1 MRSTPAA
8 RRTPT
13 RRLPEAREADVHDDH
28 HVSPL
33 PRGAKIVVAATILAT
48 IAFVATFRLTGGDP
62 SVAPPAAEVSA
73 REFRF
78 DDRPDGSIAVLDGRS
93 GAQLDTLAPG
103 THGFLRGALRALV
116 HERRGAGIG
125 ADTPFRLVRYAD
137 GRTALEDPT
146 VSRRLWLDAFGPTN
160 AATFS
165 RLLSLPAPVAH
176 RETR

>member
-1 MRSTPAA
+1 
-8 RRTPT
+8 
-13 RRLPEAREADVHDDH
+13 VHDDH
-28 HVSPL
+28 SVSPL

-62 SVAPPAAEVSA
+62 SVAAPAAEVSA

-78 DDRPDGSIAVLDGRS
+78 DDRPDGSVAVLDGRS
-93 GAQLDTLAPG
+93 GAELDTLAPG

-125 ADTPFRLVRYAD
+125 ADTPFRLVRHAD
-137 GRTALEDPT
+137 GRIALEDPA

-165 RLLSLPAPVAH
+165 RLLALPAPVAH
-176 RETR
+176 RESR